1 MTIIKIQAMSLTTCG
16 KPAITVFP
24 QPLENPTGLPQTH
37 SLDDGQFTLD
47 FL

>member
-16 KPAITVFP
+16 KPAGTFFP
-24 QPLENPTGLPQTH
+24 QPLENPTGFPQTH
-37 SLDDGQFTLD
+37 SLGDELFGLD